1 MNTPSLQVSLEHGA
15 WFGNLAQVPRPAQK
29 KFVELI
35 VDAHCDLAIGE
46 SIQHIYSTL
55 AILQQALYTIIDED
69 APKLGTWKKKGSEII
84 PEKPNTWTVKK
95 GQLNDAFSMLFY
107 QIQDA
112 WQCSSD
118 VACKQIMEAYKDKT
132 ETKPYP
138 ITLMR
143 QTDKDA
149 CIKYFVK
156 DTIKHPPNMSSI
168 PPEAKTY
175 LRDNPSKGIISV
187 PTRLCHWLF
196 PETRAGQTAAYA
208 QGHVVHQSSYQTY
221 DEVRYLS
228 QVKDESQLASP
239 YRQKHLQY
247 NCGRC
252 KLCRKVWRARIKR
265 EIRHYKRHGGRAV
278 WIQRDKSRYG
288 PQHKEVSELEKC
300 INMLVTKWQKQ
311 DGITPSQPVSSPF
324 HTCPMCNY
332 KMPTLQTREATE
344 EAKAYHAAFDLLVQ
358 HLAEEDRKKQMQDF
372 KNDNPKAP
380 PYIRP
385 VSVSTSMMEGD
396 WHSQGHDVLKTC
408 QHDGKVWAG
417 RTIFEGLNDDSSAS
431 SGDDEEDEE
440 EEAKNPKARKVHF
453 PQEEEDWIKVDGV
466 DAKKKET
473 KESKDTIVESKSLS
487 DQKQDKK
494 DDDDDDEEETWDS
507 SNTKKMLQL
516 YVVD

>member
-1 MNTPSLQVSLEHGA
+1 
-15 WFGNLAQVPRPAQK
+15 
-29 KFVELI
+29 
-35 VDAHCDLAIGE
+35 VDAHCDLNISE
-46 SIQHIYSTL
+46 SIQHIYTTL
-55 AILQQALYTIIDED
+55 GILQQALYTIIDED
-69 APKLGTWKKKGSEII
+69 ASPKLGTWKKKGLDII
-84 PEKPNTWTVKK
+84 PEKPNTWTVQKS
-95 GQLNDAFSMLFY
+95 QLNDAFSMLFY

-156 DTIKHPPNMSSI
+156 DTIKHPPNLSSI
-168 PPEAKTY
+168 PAEAKNY

-196 PETRAGQTAAYA
+196 PETRVGQTAAYA
-208 QGHVVHQSSYQTY
+208 QGHVVQTPSYQTH
-221 DEVRYLS
+221 DEVKYLS
-228 QVKDESQLASP
+228 DVKDEAQLASP

-288 PQHKEVSELEKC
+288 PQHKELSELEKC
-300 INMLVTKWQKQ
+300 INLLVTKWQKQ
-311 DGITPSQPVSSPF
+311 DGITPSQPVNSPF
-324 HTCPMCNY
+324 HTCPMCSY
-332 KMPTLQTREATE
+332 KMPTLQTREDSE
-344 EAKAYHAAFDLLVQ
+344 DAKAYNAAFDLLVQ

-372 KNDNPKAP
+372 KNDNPKVP

-385 VSVSTSMMEGD
+385 VSVSTGKIEGD
-396 WHSQGHDVLKTC
+396 WHSPQDVLNGVPC
-408 QHDGKVWAG
+408 QHEGKVWTG
-417 RTIFEGLNDDSSAS
+417 RTIFGGRGLDVDDTSAS
-431 SGDDEEDEE
+431 SGDDEE
-440 EEAKNPKARKVHF
+440 EEAKNPRSRKVHF
-453 PQEEEDWIKVDGV
+453 VASQEEDWINTDCGV
-466 DAKKKET
+466 DAKKQKKKE
-473 KESKDTIVESKSLS
+473 ESKDTVESKSLN
-487 DQKQDKK
+487 KKKHHQDEKT
-494 DDDDDDEEETWDS
+494 DEKGEETWDD
-507 SNTKKMLQL
+507 TKQLLQL